1 MDLKLVFQRLLK
13 IKFSFCLV
21 LQVQL
26 KQVEINCLICRYV
39 MTIELKMFRNEMSHV
54 KQISFSIWTT
64 PICNEQLFIDKWN
77 ARYWGNGVYG
87 TQSTPK
93 FHLCPV

>member
-1 MDLKLVFQRLLK
+1 
-13 IKFSFCLV
+13 
-21 LQVQL
+21 
-26 KQVEINCLICRYV
+26 
-39 MTIELKMFRNEMSHV
+39 MSHV
-54 KQISFSIWTT
+54 KQISFPFWTT

-93 FHLCPV
+93 IHLRALSNKRLLGKNMLITGAQLL